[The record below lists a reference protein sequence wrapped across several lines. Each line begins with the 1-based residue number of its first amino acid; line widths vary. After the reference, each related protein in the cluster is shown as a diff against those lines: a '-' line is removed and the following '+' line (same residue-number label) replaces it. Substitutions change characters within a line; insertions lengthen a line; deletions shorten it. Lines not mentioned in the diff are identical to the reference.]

1 PAWPHC
7 PPPLSAGSIAT
18 YPAPSAP
25 FRLAYRTT
33 DAFVSVTSLAAAS
46 SSAAV
51 GWRAVV
57 FAPSCEWT
65 ALLEAFDADRS
76 TEAAQPAMSPETT
89 IRASAPASRP
99 RRSQTPW
106 GSEV

>member
-1 PAWPHC
+1 M
-7 PPPLSAGSIAT
+7 GT
-18 YPAPSAP
+18 YPAASAAL
-25 FRLAYRTT
+25 RLAYRAT

-57 FAPSCEWT
+57 VVPSCEWT
-65 ALLEAFDADRS
+65 ALVEAFDVDRS
-76 TEAAQPAMSPETT
+76 TDAAQPAMSPETT

-99 RRSQTPW
+99 RRTQTP
-106 GSEV
+106 